1 MFTKSTDAGIV
12 AKVLKGDRG
21 AFRSLVERYAA
32 VVQGVAYAHL
42 RDAAEAED
50 VTQDVFLRLYQTI
63 DKVAWQGFI
72 GAWLI
77 RVARNVS
84 IDRLRKKGRD
94 NLDVEKVNPAAISV
108 MPNPARE
115 ELHKIILEQLEFLD
129 PDERELLVLRYFL
142 RRRVRDIAALLEISP
157 GGAEKRL
164 ERAREA
170 LGRRLVHLLGDEL
183 DEFTER
189 RTQEGRVARVMA
201 AVVGVPVSW
210 NTAAV
215 LKTGGLAVLGA
226 SATKILVTVAAVAI
240 VAATGLY
247 WGWQR
252 PAAKPSPGNAS
263 PVSRS
268 LPKVKAPIPKRPGKS
283 EAQAAQP
290 AAAAQTPPDN
300 TSADD
305 AKASKERFYGDPPPV
320 AFGVIWGMVFTEQ
333 RQPVPNARVKL
344 ERRGTFRQRYRV
356 EVTIASTTTDDSGIF
371 QFDRIPLGQADWER
385 TLPRYEIWAENGNAS
400 ASQQFLG
407 VQMRRERYIE
417 LVLVPGAPL
426 AGTVTDM
433 GGRPVVNAMVGV
445 AKSMATGDL
454 QKIRN
459 RDYTDSN
466 GRFRLA
472 YLFPGQYQIGVVA
485 KGYAEYTSAWLETG
499 NENVMIR
506 LEQGLSIAG
515 RVVDANT
522 GAGLSEGLMAAFG
535 RTERNTSDCALD
547 PQGEFCV
554 SGLKPDIYSLRL
566 KGPEDDNSLYC
577 LVEPAMPDLT
587 RGRSVSGLIL
597 KASKGGVVTG
607 RVLDSLSGEGL
618 ARASVQAVLVSEK
631 PARQAACGET
641 GAFRFEGL
649 PPGQYS
655 LKADCE
661 GYQTK
666 MASCE
671 LDAGKVREGIEIALE
686 HWSGITGRVVD
697 GNGNPVQ
704 GADVTAVSTEE
715 MEQFASGISDD
726 SGRFGLYFAIGTGT
740 FPQAPRQ
747 VYVQAA
753 KESNMSSRLG
763 PISMDTSKEI
773 VLKLAAT
780 GQIVGEVVDQNGDPI
795 SDAFV
800 SAAPKDGALLRLR
813 DDYFEWDN
821 RSHQNADESRVHT
834 NVNGGYSLPPLLP
847 GEYELRAYMESSPFR
862 QATTSVDVTLDEG
875 QVLDMPLT
883 IDTGLFGTV
892 EGRVLI
898 DGQPWPG
905 QRVSASSEEWAQVFL
920 WACTDNGGMYRID
933 HVSPGRVDVQLGYQ
947 APFSSTRNNLYKD
960 VYVDVSPGGTATAD
974 FEVQTALAYVEGV
987 VTTNGVP
994 EYFALVDLK
1003 RADSNDPQS
1012 QVFTDS
1018 QGYYRLGVTEGT
1030 YTVSVSRSWL
1040 ASPEQVLTT
1049 ENYTT
1054 VQLATGQTLR
1064 LDISFAG
1071 GIIQGT
1077 LDGLTPEER
1086 GVVALFPG
1094 DTPIPPMTPDGIAG
1108 LMDRS
1113 LRYSELPGNG
1123 PFRLEGVDPG
1133 NYLLGAAAIPKDAP
1147 LDVAALAQARVALAV
1162 VDVKAGETVTVSLVI
1177 Q

>member
-12 AKVLKGDRG
+12 AKVLEGDRG
-21 AFRSLVERYAA
+21 AFRSLVERYA
-32 VVQGVAYAHL
+32 VVVHGVAYAHL

-63 DKVAWQGFI
+63 DKVVWQGSI

-77 RVARNVS
+77 RVARNAS

-94 NLDVEKVNPAAISV
+94 NLDVEKVDPMAVCV

-115 ELHKIILEQLEFLD
+115 ELHKIVLEQLAFLD

-142 RRRVRDIAALLEISP
+142 RKRVRDIAALLKISP
-157 GGAEKRL
+157 GSAEKRL

-189 RTQEGRVARVMA
+189 HTQEGRVARVMA
-201 AVVGVPVSW
+201 AVAGIPVSW

-247 WGWQR
+247 WAWQR
-252 PAAKPSPGNAS
+252 PAARPSLGSAS
-263 PVSRS
+263 SVSRS
-268 LPKVKAPIPKRPGKS
+268 LPKYKAPIPKRPDKS
-283 EAQAAQP
+283 ETESRQPGAPAQASPNDNNTAVSEERTHGEP
-290 AAAAQTPPDN
+290 A
-300 TSADD
+300 
-305 AKASKERFYGDPPPV
+305 PV

-333 RQPVPNARVKL
+333 RQPVANARVRL
-344 ERRGTFRQRYRV
+344 ERKGSFRLPYR
-356 EVTIASTTTDDSGIF
+356 EETTIGSTTTDNSGRF
-371 QFDRIPLGQADWER
+371 QFDRIPLGQSDWD
-385 TLPRYEIWAENGNAS
+385 TLPRYEIWAEKGNAS
-400 ASQQFLG
+400 GSQGFVG
-407 VQMRRERYIE
+407 AQMRRERYVE
-417 LVLVPGAPL
+417 LVLIPGAPL
-426 AGTVTDM
+426 AGTVTDIGGTPVANALVGAGDSM
-433 GGRPVVNAMVGV
+433 GT
-445 AKSMATGDL
+445 KDIE
-454 QKIRN
+454 KIRAKD
-459 RDYTDSN
+459 RTDSN
-466 GRFRLA
+466 GHFRLA
-472 YLFPGQYQIGVVA
+472 YLYPGQYRLYASA
-485 KGYAEYTSAWLETG
+485 KGYIDYSSEWLATG

-515 RVVDANT
+515 RVVDADT
-522 GAGLSEGLMAAFG
+522 GVGLTEGVMAAFG
-535 RTERNTSDCALD
+535 RTERNTSNCALD

-566 KGPEDDNSLYC
+566 KGPQDDNYPYC
-577 LVEPAMPDLT
+577 LVEPATPDLT
-587 RGRSVSGLIL
+587 RDRSVTGLIL

-607 RVLDSLSGEGL
+607 RVFDSSSGEGL
-618 ARASVQAVLVSEK
+618 ANASVQAVLASEK
-631 PARQAACGET
+631 PARKAACDET

-666 MASCE
+666 TASCE
-671 LDAGKVREGIEIALE
+671 LDAGKAREGIEIALE
-686 HWSGITGRVVD
+686 HWPGITGRVID
-697 GNGNPVQ
+697 GDGNPVQ
-704 GADVTAVSTEE
+704 GATVTAVSTEK
-715 MEQFASGISDD
+715 MEQFALGFSDN
-726 SGRFGLYFAIGTGT
+726 SGRFGLYFAIGSGT
-740 FPQAPRQ
+740 FPQTPRQ

-753 KESNMSSRLG
+753 KESSMSSRLG
-763 PISMDTSKEI
+763 PISMDTSEEI

-780 GQIVGEVVDQNGDPI
+780 GQIEGDVVDQNGDPI
-795 SDAFV
+795 SDAYV
-800 SAAPKDGALLRLR
+800 SAAPKDAALLRLR
-813 DDYFEWDN
+813 DDYFEAGDRLN
-821 RSHQNADESRVHT
+821 YSADESRVHT
-834 NVNGGYSLPPLLP
+834 NCNGAYSLPPLLP
-847 GEYELRAYMESSPFR
+847 GEYEVRAYMESSPVR
-862 QATTSVDVTLDEG
+862 HAAASVDVTLDEG

-883 IDTGLFGTV
+883 IDTGLFGTI
-892 EGRVLI
+892 EGRVLV

-920 WACTDNGGMYRID
+920 WVRTDEEGMYRIE
-933 HVSPGRVDVQLGYQ
+933 HVSPGRVDVQLVYE
-947 APFSSTRNNLYKD
+947 APYSSSRNHLYKD
-960 VYVDVSPGGTATAD
+960 EYVDVSPGTTSTAD
-974 FEVQTALAYVEGV
+974 FDVQTALAYVEGV

-994 EYFALVDLK
+994 EYNALVDLK
-1003 RADSNDPQS
+1003 RADSDEPQS
-1012 QVFTDS
+1012 QVHTDP
-1018 QGYYRLGVTEGT
+1018 QGYYRSGVMEGT
-1030 YTVSVSRSWL
+1030 YTVNVWRSRPE
-1040 ASPEQVLTT
+1040 SPEGVLIT

-1077 LDGLTPEER
+1077 LEGLTPEER

-1094 DTPIPPMTPDGIAG
+1094 DTPIPPMTPDGLASLIG
-1108 LMDRS
+1108 RS
-1113 LRYSELPGNG
+1113 LRDSEQPGNG
-1123 PFRLEGVDPG
+1123 PFRFEGVDPG
-1133 NYLLGAAAIPKDAP
+1133 HYLLGAAAIPKDAP
-1147 LDVAALAQARVALAV
+1147 LDVGALAQARVALAV
-1162 VDVKAGETVTVSLVI
+1162 VDVKAGETDTVSLVI